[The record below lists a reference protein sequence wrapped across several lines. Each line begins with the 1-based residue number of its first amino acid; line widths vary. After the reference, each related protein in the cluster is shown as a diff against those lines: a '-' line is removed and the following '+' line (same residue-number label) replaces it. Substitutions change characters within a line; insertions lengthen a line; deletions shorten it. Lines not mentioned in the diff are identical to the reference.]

1 MEHIVKSHIY
11 QNHPPPPRNPS
22 PQKISWVTNEIFWG
36 NWTRAE
42 PLASNLLYLFTS
54 VLGRHQVDEE
64 VSGTDSPRI
73 YMPSTRQL
81 VGNKS
86 CARNVPL
93 PGPPE
98 KTRPWV
104 LNASHP
110 WGLGLWQGLAA
121 VYILE
126 LYPHHHIFFGAT
138 RPKGNKEL
146 RDTSSNAHYFNFP
159 GFFKDSR
166 STPRVGISLMGSHRA
181 GIEFV
186 MYCV

>member
-1 MEHIVKSHIY
+1 MG
-11 QNHPPPPRNPS
+11 QL
-22 PQKISWVTNEIFWG
+22 NES
-36 NWTRAE
+36 RAE

-93 PGPPE
+93 PGPPGKPGPE
-98 KTRPWV
+98 SSTHRTRGG
-104 LNASHP
+104 S
-110 WGLGLWQGLAA
+110 GCGRDWQQ
-121 VYILE
+121 YILV
-126 LYPHHHIFFGAT
+126 LYPHHIFFGAT

-181 GIEFV
+181 GIEYV
-186 MYCV
+186 MYSVCR

>member
-1 MEHIVKSHIY
+1 MGQV
-11 QNHPPPPRNPS
+11 
-22 PQKISWVTNEIFWG
+22 NES
-36 NWTRAE
+36 RAE

-86 CARNVPL
+86 CARNVPSPARL
-93 PGPPE
+93 KKPGPE
-98 KTRPWV
+98 SSTHRTRGG
-104 LNASHP
+104 S
-110 WGLGLWQGLAA
+110 GCGRDWQQY
-121 VYILE
+121 YILV
-126 LYPHHHIFFGAT
+126 LYPHHIFFGAT

-166 STPRVGISLMGSHRA
+166 STPGVGISLMGSHRP
-181 GIEFV
+181 V
-186 MYCV
+186 CMYCVES

>member
-1 MEHIVKSHIY
+1 MG
-11 QNHPPPPRNPS
+11 QL
-22 PQKISWVTNEIFWG
+22 NES
-36 NWTRAE
+36 RAE

-93 PGPPE
+93 PGPPGKPGPE
-98 KTRPWV
+98 SSTHRTRGG
-104 LNASHP
+104 S
-110 WGLGLWQGLAA
+110 GCGRDWQQ
-121 VYILE
+121 YILV
-126 LYPHHHIFFGAT
+126 YTHHIFFGAT
-138 RPKGNKEL
+138 CPEGNKEL

-166 STPRVGISLMGSHRA
+166 STPGVGISLMGSHRPA
-181 GIEFV
+181 
-186 MYCV
+186 